1 MKNGILKS
9 IIIIIFFCFNFN
21 LLVSDDYLLKYT
33 RDPFEENFWI
43 KWPYKNAYVTDRDNY
58 LPNGYASNFTVKDGY
73 LYILIDTG
81 NVGILKLFKIID
93 GTENHKG
100 RDYRDDFIEWNVY
113 FGDNN
118 NYYLPKG
125 HLLFNKGENLRLV
138 LQQREDDYHNR
149 IRIID
154 VNTEGQVIFEK
165 ELGITFGK
173 DLIIAENIDMTAENY
188 GEVFTGIYTEKFD
201 GEKSYVKVVQFTA
214 NGEIIHSTN
223 IKDDNYSL
231 EAKQI
236 QIAENGEIAVLT
248 LYNKIDCHYNFI
260 ISVFD
265 SNLHEICRLSDSV
278 NKLLQDA
285 VHMWRSA
292 ENFWTI
298 VAKLKNSSPERL
310 YKVNIELNQL
320 EILPTHTAQWG
331 EVPDWRK
338 YSFIYEPRPSFR
350 IYFYRNMFL
359 GDNLCENNN
368 NFFKS
373 AVTHLEPIRGS
384 STIKCLDCDELF
396 LKQKLMPNEMFYN
409 LTLMCNQNNRLTL
422 QKYIIN
428 LPTSVRENNTVL
440 NTNISKYFS
449 GDYSTISLPD
459 NYYTEVT
466 LCLYNVIGNKVSEYK
481 LKTDDNSILVPIS
494 NLQNG
499 IYFYYIPE
507 LNIKGKFGVSR

>member
-1 MKNGILKS
+1 MVINQ
-9 IIIIIFFCFNFN
+9 F
-21 LLVSDDYLLKYT
+21 
-33 RDPFEENFWI
+33 
-43 KWPYKNAYVTDRDNY
+43 NAYAVKEAYAYVSDRDNIY
-58 LPNGYASNFTVKDGY
+58 PNGNGVDFTVKNGY
-73 LYILIDTG
+73 LYVLLDTG
-81 NVGILKLFKIID
+81 NVGVLKLFKIIN
-93 GTENHKG
+93 GFNNHKG

-165 ELGITFGK
+165 ELGITFGN

>member
-1 MKNGILKS
+1 M
-9 IIIIIFFCFNFN
+9 
-21 LLVSDDYLLKYT
+21 LL
-33 RDPFEENFWI
+33 I
-43 KWPYKNAYVTDRDNY
+43 KNAICIFLLFLGLIVINQFNAYAVKEAYAYVSDRDNIY
-58 LPNGYASNFTVKDGY
+58 PNGNGVDFTVKNGY
-73 LYILIDTG
+73 LYVLLDTG
-81 NVGILKLFKIID
+81 NVGVLKLFKIIN
-93 GTENHKG
+93 GFNNHKG

-165 ELGITFGK
+165 ELGITFGN
-173 DLIIAENIDMTAENY
+173 DLIIAENMDMTAENY

-236 QIAENGEIAVLT
+236 QIAENGEIAVVSI
-248 LYNKIDCHYNFI
+248 YNKYNCFWNFI
-260 ISVFD
+260 VSTFD
-265 SNLHEICRLSDSV
+265 NSLNSLGKYHHPSIDLV
-278 NKLLQDA
+278 NKM
-285 VHMWRSA
+285 VYMWRSVDNYQWLFA
-292 ENFWTI
+292 IYRLRTDNKLEYMILKLFNELGSFEIIEVGGSFSFDVRYDYVHFTTIIEPYPKYRFYYYQLIRKKSSETICDIDSTFWITGSKFITPTGNDIYSSEPSNDLTI
-298 VAKLKNSSPERL
+298 RNIKAKQRSRDSVYNCCLIRNKLCIDIN
-310 YKVNIELNQL
+310 
-320 EILPTHTAQWG
+320 
-331 EVPDWRK
+331 
-338 YSFIYEPRPSFR
+338 
-350 IYFYRNMFL
+350 YF
-359 GDNLCENNN
+359 
-368 NFFKS
+368 
-373 AVTHLEPIRGS
+373 T
-384 STIKCLDCDELF
+384 
-396 LKQKLMPNEMFYN
+396 
-409 LTLMCNQNNRLTL
+409 
-422 QKYIIN
+422 
-428 LPTSVRENNTVL
+428 LPTSIEND
-440 NTNISKYFS
+440 ISFHNEEHRFYFYNNEFA
-449 GDYSTISLPD
+449 DISLPD
-459 NYYTEVT
+459 NYYTDVT